1 MRCSTLIQI
10 LILSPLYVAGRT
22 DFSIKSKLSDLFK
35 PTSAALE
42 LKPIAN
48 INVNSRSHVHHQ
60 QSQALLSTLR
70 VRAGVINNM
79 NRNLNLNRSFNRR
92 KKNEPVPEPVDTNIR
107 KITQKT
113 AVAFGILLA
122 LNSGVVNGVC
132 LSGLLSNDGTKQASA
147 AVTGAWTNSAL
158 GAASGNYHQFLFN
171 FKCIASYFSGSFMA
185 GFLNPNPIPFEI
197 NVISVRGAFLIG
209 SMLLYG
215 SSTLSEEPDK
225 VFIYLAAMANG
236 IQNSLTSTTTGNLV
250 RSTHFS
256 GITSDMGTFMGQVV
270 RGNMVNWVKLKVFL
284 SLAVAFWTGGYV
296 SYSLTQNY
304 GRHVLIFSSILYLIL
319 GLAVGCL

>member
-1 MRCSTLIQI
+1 M
-10 LILSPLYVAGRT
+10 
-22 DFSIKSKLSDLFK
+22 
-35 PTSAALE
+35 
-42 LKPIAN
+42 
-48 INVNSRSHVHHQ
+48 
-60 QSQALLSTLR
+60 
-70 VRAGVINNM
+70 
-79 NRNLNLNRSFNRR
+79 
-92 KKNEPVPEPVDTNIR
+92 
-107 KITQKT
+107 
-113 AVAFGILLA
+113 
-122 LNSGVVNGVC
+122 
-132 LSGLLSNDGTKQASA
+132 
-147 AVTGAWTNSAL
+147 
-158 GAASGNYHQFLFN
+158 
-171 FKCIASYFSGSFMA
+171 
-185 GFLNPNPIPFEI
+185 
-197 NVISVRGAFLIG
+197 IG